1 MITAPAASVY
11 FKCYRNF
18 HRISTNTYTIKVTD
32 ANGCSFTNI
41 YRVDAVAPI
50 TVTGALVNNVSC
62 NGANDGSIKFT
73 VAGNSTGFYVCIK
86 NYS

>member
-1 MITAPAASVY
+1 LTYEITAPAASD

-62 NGANDGSIKFT
+62 NGANDVKFT
-73 VAGNSTGFYVCIK
+73 VAGNSTGTYV
-86 NYS
+86 